1 MRNERDLK
9 SGKDKRRTGEEGR
22 KGGEKGRYEKKRP
35 KNNEDEDSIEFNGD
49 KLCRVDNINN
59 NHRANQAD
67 DWGNRRREKQQR
79 QQQRNTTVR
88 LLDDNEDVQ
97 LGRLFIV

>member
-9 SGKDKRRTGEEGR
+9 SVKDKRRTGEEGR
-22 KGGEKGRYEKKRP
+22 KGGEKGRYEKKET

-67 DWGNRRREKQQR
+67 D
-79 QQQRNTTVR
+79 
-88 LLDDNEDVQ
+88 
-97 LGRLFIV
+97 